1 MAFSDDDPLEQDMGV
16 RCEDMTPN
24 QLIRYVVSY
33 QTAFGLNIKVD
44 GHPEY
49 AVFKAMQRI
58 YGQRDTGLIVKW
70 VFYQHKGRHRDEY
83 VTPLSFA
90 KGRRWW
96 IDKMYLEMQEA
107 VRMSDPKHYQSASLG
122 GRGLLDL

>member
-1 MAFSDDDPLEQDMGV
+1 MAFLDEDPLEHDMGV

-24 QLIRYVVSY
+24 QLLDYVVIY
-33 QTAFGLNIKVD
+33 QRAFGVDIKVD
-44 GHPEY
+44 GHPEH
-49 AVFKAMQRI
+49 AVLKAMQRI
-58 YGQRDTGLIVKW
+58 YGRRDAGLIVKW
-70 VFYQHKGRHRDEY
+70 VFYQHKGRHRDGY

-96 IDKMYLEMQEA
+96 IDQMHFEMQEA
-107 VRMSDPKHYQSASLG
+107 VRMSNPAHYQGATLG